1 MIANFGRTLK
11 LLILLL
17 LSLSCKSFATI
28 YYVNISN
35 STPGSGLT
43 WGTAFNDLNQALA
56 VYSSGDQIWVAKGTY
71 YPTTTT
77 DRTATFSITNYLSLY
92 GGFNGTETAAT
103 MANPTANPTILS
115 GDIGVVGN
123 AADNSY
129 HVVTFT
135 SSAGSGLTMDGF
147 TITGGNANQGYP
159 ASTTPAAANTGGGF
173 LELSV
178 NNQMQS
184 ATISHCIFTA
194 NFAVYGGGFGA
205 YGDGNS
211 SGTAYGIVYCTF
223 TNNTA
228 FVGGG
233 VASLGYNNDYSVSGI
248 DMCVFISNNSTNN
261 QGSAI
266 ATTFTN
272 GPAGVML
279 TTVTNCVLYNNPQ
292 PQLYN
297 LATNGSGSLQL
308 YTSIIWSSGAPYTG
322 PLSAGNSLII
332 DMCDVDL
339 ATPDGSN
346 LDLDPQF
353 TNPAA
358 GDFHTP
364 HCGPLV
370 DQGFTTAAFNIGHTD
385 PDGNPRLLGPKTDI
399 GLYESQIPPA
409 PPAPNVTYCQN
420 AVALPLTATG
430 TNLLWYTTIGG
441 TGNAL
446 APTPVTSG
454 IGATEYYV
462 TQTPAG
468 SCESTPTTVTVTI
481 NPGATA
487 PTATPNITYCQNAV
501 ALPLT
506 ATGTNLLWYTTI
518 GGTGNALAPTPVT
531 SGTGSTE
538 YYVTQTPAGS
548 CESPPTTVTVNVNP
562 TPSAEF
568 TWSTPCEGK
577 ATLINAVSTTAD
589 QYTWDFGNEASV
601 TGSGA
606 GPYEVTWA
614 TSNTYTV
621 ALIITAGGCQGQTQ
635 HLITVNPNPNVGIA
649 AITVPLCQGN
659 NISLEASG
667 ASSYQWSPATGLS
680 NAGIF
685 NPIALLQSDIQYTV
699 TGTDDNGCSATAQ
712 VTLEIS
718 SDCSAY
724 YIPNA
729 FTPNGDGKNDEFR
742 VITADVPRSFTLIVF
757 NRFGGK
763 VFESANIG
771 DGWNGSI
778 GGNPASTGTYVYV
791 MQATTSAGAIVKKQG
806 TIILIR

>member
-1 MIANFGRTLK
+1 MIAHFGRTLK

-28 YYVNISN
+28 YYVNINN

-43 WGTAFNDLNQALA
+43 WATAFNDLNQALA
-56 VYSSGDQIWVAKGTY
+56 IYSSGDQIWVAKGTY

-77 DRTATFSITNYLSLY
+77 DRTATFTITNYLSLY

-115 GDIGVVGN
+115 GDIGIPGN

-135 SSAGSGLTMDGF
+135 YPPTGSGLTMDGF

-184 ATISHCIFTA
+184 ATISHCTFTA

-228 FVGGG
+228 FAGGG

-248 DMCVFISNNSTNN
+248 DMCVFIANNSANN

-272 GPAGVML
+272 GPTGVML
-279 TTVTNCVLYNNPQ
+279 TTVTNCVFYNDPQ

-297 LATNGSGSLQL
+297 QATNGSGSLQL
-308 YTSIIWSSGAPYTG
+308 YTSIIWTSGAPYTG
-322 PLSAGNSLII
+322 PLSAGNSLVI

-346 LDLDPQF
+346 LDVDPQF
-353 TNPAA
+353 NNPAA

-370 DQGFTTAAFNIGHTD
+370 DQGFTTAAFNIGTTD

-409 PPAPNVTYCQN
+409 PTGPNVTYCLN
-420 AVALPLTATG
+420 AVASPLTATG
-430 TNLLWYTTIGG
+430 ANLLWYTTIGG
-441 TGNAL
+441 TGSAT

-454 IGATEYYV
+454 IGSTDYYV

-487 PTATPNITYCQNAV
+487 PTATSPMYCQNAV
-501 ALPLT
+501 AVPLT
-506 ATGTNLLWYTTI
+506 ATGANLLWYTTI
-518 GGTGNALAPTPVT
+518 GGTGSATAPTPVT
-531 SGTGSTE
+531 SGIGSTD

-548 CESPPTTVTVNVNP
+548 CESTPTTITVVVNP
-562 TPSAEF
+562 APSAEF
-568 TWSTPCEGK
+568 TWSTPCEEK
-577 ATLINAVSTTAD
+577 ATTINAVSTTAD
-589 QYTWDFGNEASV
+589 QYTWDFGNDASV

-621 ALIITAGGCQGQTQ
+621 ALTTTAGGCQGQTQ

-680 NAGIF
+680 NADIF
-685 NPIALLQSDIQYTV
+685 NPVALLQSDIQYTV

-712 VTLEIS
+712 VTLEIGP
-718 SDCSAY
+718 DCSAY

-729 FTPNGDGKNDEFR
+729 FTPNGDGKNDEFH
-742 VITADVPRSFTLIVF
+742 VMTADIPRSFTLIVF

-763 VFESANIG
+763 VFESANVG

-778 GGNPASTGTYVYV
+778 GGNPASTGTYVYI

-806 TIILIR
+806 TIMLIR